1 MAVGGIVEEN
11 RRQARAHAVLENAQ
25 PHGALTERMKTA
37 AGCLVR
43 VPFPD
48 GPRFLLVHPSGG
60 YNRRA
65 PWSIPKGELE
75 PGERPEDA
83 ALRETREETGLECR
97 IVAPLGETTYKKSR
111 KRILAFLAEP
121 AGAVPG
127 PVLEPASWEVDRVEF
142 LTDDEARARIHPDQL
157 VFIERAR
164 ANDGGVT
171 P

>member
-1 MAVGGIVEEN
+1 
-11 RRQARAHAVLENAQ
+11 
-25 PHGALTERMKTA
+25 MKTA

-43 VPFPD
+43 APFPD
-48 GPRFLLVHPSGG
+48 GPRLLLVHPSGG

-65 PWSIPKGELE
+65 PWSIPKGEIE
-75 PGERPEDA
+75 PGERPEDC

-121 AGAVPG
+121 TSAVTG
-127 PVLEPASWEVDRVEF
+127 PVLEPASWEVDRVDF
-142 LTDDEARARIHPDQL
+142 LTEDEARARIHPDQL

-164 ANDGGVT
+164 ANDEGVA